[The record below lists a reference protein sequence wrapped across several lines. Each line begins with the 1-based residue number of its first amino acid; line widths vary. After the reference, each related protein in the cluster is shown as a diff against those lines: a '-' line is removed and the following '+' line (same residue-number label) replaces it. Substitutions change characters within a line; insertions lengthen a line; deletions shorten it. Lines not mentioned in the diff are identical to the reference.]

1 MDKTVTRSLLIPLAL
16 GGTLASLTLCFEK
29 LSAISESPI
38 IGDAQR
44 FLVTLLFPGMLGSM
58 VMGGNVHAW
67 NLWVAAGING
77 LIYFGLGWLFYL
89 LVARFRRRAKPLA
102 IVVAILL
109 SGISAHGQKSESE
122 RFQDAQRLFDAG
134 KLPEAEKGFAE
145 IVREHPDNIAAQM
158 HLGQTLFREEKFSAA
173 IAPYEKVWSLE
184 KSGTKLT
191 LIQHRILSDQLAMAY
206 GISGR
211 SADAKALLQES
222 ARTDPE
228 YPLNYYNLACVSA
241 DEDDKAG
248 VLKNLALAFQHK
260 DQVLPGEQMPDPASD
275 SSFKKYAQDADF
287 KELLKRLRL
296 HS

>member
-1 MDKTVTRSLLIPLAL
+1 
-16 GGTLASLTLCFEK
+16 
-29 LSAISESPI
+29 
-38 IGDAQR
+38 
-44 FLVTLLFPGMLGSM
+44 MLGSM

-122 RFQDAQRLFDAG
+122 RLQDAQRLFDAG

-158 HLGQTLFREEKFSAA
+158 HLGQTFFREEKFAAA
-173 IAPYEKVWSLE
+173 IAPYEKVRSLE

-222 ARTDPE
+222 VRTDPE

-248 VLKNLALAFQHK
+248 VLKNLSLAFQHK
-260 DQVLPGEQMPDPASD
+260 DQVLPG
-275 SSFKKYAQDADF
+275 
-287 KELLKRLRL
+287 
-296 HS
+296 